1 MPPLERKRLQL
12 GGEDSQWTPDLVRDQ
27 SYVDP
32 PRTPEEGY
40 HFAEDMADEA
50 IHTIRELRLH
60 QPGRPFMLAVHPRT
74 RPRAPPVRRA
84 PATSANALGLTV
96 AEADDGLAVEQ
107 FADGSSLGSTT
118 IDARIPFIST
128 ANGTWTTA
136 GYGTPFPV
144 SDEYEP
150 PRRLAPLQRIVI
162 DTGTS
167 SLPGLELLLDDAMR
181 HQ

>member
-1 MPPLERKRLQL
+1 MQIGLTLAESSVPRPPVPYPSGAPNVLLVILDDCGFAQL
-12 GGEDSQWTPDLVRDQ
+12 GCYGGPIATP
-27 SYVDP
+27 
-32 PRTPEEGY
+32 
-40 HFAEDMADEA
+40 
-50 IHTIRELRLH
+50 
-60 QPGRPFMLAVHPRT
+60 
-74 RPRAPPVRRA
+74 
-84 PATSANALGLTV
+84 
-96 AEADDGLAVEQ
+96 
-107 FADGSSLGSTT
+107 T

-150 PRRLAPLQRIVI
+150 PLRLAALKRIVI

-167 SLPGLELLLDDAMR
+167 SLPGLEQLLDDAMR

>member
-1 MPPLERKRLQL
+1 MIFGGLTVAAELDGPLGDGDGVIVEHGDWIAGWAWVALAAEL
-12 GGEDSQWTPDLVRDQ
+12 VLFIHAPDRG
-27 SYVDP
+27 
-32 PRTPEEGY
+32 PRR
-40 HFAEDMADEA
+40 FAV
-50 IHTIRELRLH
+50 
-60 QPGRPFMLAVHPRT
+60 PRP
-74 RPRAPPVRRA
+74 
-84 PATSANALGLTV
+84 TSATALGLTV

-150 PRRLAPLQRIVI
+150 PLRLAPLQRIVI

-167 SLPGLELLLDDAMR
+167 SLPGLEQLLDDAMR